1 MEEMSHE
8 SKLSAILAWAKT
20 KPCFDASTFEN
31 ISSEWIDTLGKELTF
46 RQMQAID
53 NVYYKWKVDKWEA
66 ANSEPVCEACRGSRI
81 AYWSDGVYGECYMC
95 S

>member
-20 KPCFDASTFEN
+20 KPCFDASTFES

-46 RQMQAID
+46 RQMNAID
-53 NVYYKWKVDKWEA
+53 NVYYKWKVDKWEE
-66 ANSEPVCEACRGSRI
+66 ANSCEACRGSRM
-81 AYWSDGVYGECYMC
+81 YGECYMC